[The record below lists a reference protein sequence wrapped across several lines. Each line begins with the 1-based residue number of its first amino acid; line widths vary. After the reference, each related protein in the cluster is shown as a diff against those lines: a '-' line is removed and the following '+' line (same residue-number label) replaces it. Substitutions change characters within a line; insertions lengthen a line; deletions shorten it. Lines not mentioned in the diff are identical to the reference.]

1 MHTPPPP
8 LLTAPISFPPAT
20 HSSISNHASPS
31 FPFLSILILVAVI
44 FLMYAAFFAINCP
57 PNPVTRLGR
66 ISGELA
72 ENPRTHN
79 PIANNTD
86 HLVSSVTYKAAP
98 HGGECPVCLSAFMD
112 GEVVREVNVCKHLFH
127 SACIDTWLCSH
138 SDCPVCRAF
147 IGTRRSKP
155 PRPPAAAADG
165 GEGDIRQGLPDSAS
179 LV

>member
-1 MHTPPPP
+1 MHSPPPP
-8 LLTAPISFPPAT
+8 LLTAPISSPPAA
-20 HSSISNHASPS
+20 HSSISNHASPFLS
-31 FPFLSILILVAVI
+31 FLSILILIAVI
-44 FLMYAAFFAINCP
+44 FLIYAAFFAINCP
-57 PNPVTRLGR
+57 PNPHTRHHR
-66 ISGELA
+66 SSGELA
-72 ENPRTHN
+72 GNPRSLN

-86 HLVSSVTYKAAP
+86 HLVSSVTYKAAA

-127 SACIDTWLCSH
+127 SACIDMWLCSH

-155 PRPPAAAADG
+155 PWPPAAAADG
-165 GEGDIRQGLPDSAS
+165 GEGDFRRGLPDSAS